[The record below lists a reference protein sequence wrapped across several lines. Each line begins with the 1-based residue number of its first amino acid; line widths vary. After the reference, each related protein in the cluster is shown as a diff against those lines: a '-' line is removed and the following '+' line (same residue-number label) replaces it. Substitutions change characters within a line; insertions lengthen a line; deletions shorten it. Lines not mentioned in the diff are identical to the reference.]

1 VESSAAELHY
11 RRGNE
16 LYSQGRYADALAS
29 YDAALRARADL
40 VGALCGRANVFR
52 SLGRP
57 GDAVVD
63 LERALTIEP
72 RHAFVLPM
80 LMEAEM
86 HICKW
91 DRMFDRLALLNAGI
105 DDDRFRVSPLVLMMC
120 VSDPARQF
128 KGFRGYVQN
137 LLRSCPV
144 VPRPRVWAHEKIR
157 LAYVSSDF
165 RQHAV
170 SFLAAELFER
180 HDRDRFEVIA
190 ISHGPDD
197 ESPLRRRLVAAFD
210 EFHDVRS
217 MSDQAIADLMRRRE
231 IDIAVDLSGLTA
243 LGRIGILARRPAA
256 TQVSWLGYPATTGAD
271 FIDYIVAD
279 PIALPAAL
287 QPFFTEKIVHLPE
300 CYFLRDTKQT
310 VAPAKTRTEV
320 GLPSGGF
327 VFCCFSQSYKFTPGI
342 FDIWMRVLRRVE
354 GSILWLAMAHPPA
367 IANLRREAAARGI
380 DPARLIF
387 APQVDIS
394 EHLARQRHADLFLDT
409 IPFNAV
415 TTAMDAL
422 WMGVPLLTCLG
433 RTFVGRG
440 AASALQAI
448 GTPEL
453 ITGNLRDYETLALQL
468 AQEPARLAV
477 IRAKL
482 AHNRSTAPPFDVDR
496 FRRNI
501 EAAYLTMHRAAGA
514 AATTP

>member
-1 VESSAAELHY
+1 MKNSAAQEHY
-11 RRGNE
+11 RRASS
-16 LYSQGRYADALAS
+16 LSASGRHTESVAS
-29 YDAALRARADL
+29 YDAALRDRPEFVD
-40 VGALCGRANVFR
+40 ALCGRANAFR

-63 LERALTIEP
+63 LERAFAIEP
-72 RHAFVLPM
+72 GHRFALPM

-91 DRMFDRLALLNAGI
+91 DRMFDRLAALNAGI
-105 DDDRFRVSPLVLMMC
+105 DEDRCLVSPLVLMMC

-128 KGFRGYVQN
+128 KGFRRNVQN
-137 LLRSCPV
+137 LLRSCPAA
-144 VPRPRVWAHEKIR
+144 PRPRPWAHDRIR
-157 LAYVSSDF
+157 LAYVASDF

-197 ESPLRRRLVAAFD
+197 ASPLRRRLMAAFD

-217 MSDQAIADLMRRRE
+217 MSDQSIADLMRRRE

-243 LGRIGILARRPAA
+243 LGRIGVLARRPAA

-271 FIDYIVAD
+271 CIDYIVAD
-279 PIALPAAL
+279 PVALPAAL

-300 CYFLRDTKQT
+300 CYFLRDTKQA
-310 VAPAKTRTEV
+310 VAPGKTRTEV
-320 GLPSGGF
+320 GLPPDGF
-327 VFCCFSQSYKFTPGI
+327 VFCCFSQSYKFTPGM
-342 FDIWMRVLRRVE
+342 FDVWMRLLRSVE
-354 GSILWLAMAHPPA
+354 GSVLWLAMAHPPA
-367 IANLRREAAARGI
+367 IAHLRREAAARGVN
-380 DPARLIF
+380 PARLIF

-415 TTAMDAL
+415 TTATDAL

-433 RTFVGRG
+433 KTFVGRG
-440 AASALQAI
+440 A
-448 GTPEL
+448 
-453 ITGNLRDYETLALQL
+453 
-468 AQEPARLAV
+468 
-477 IRAKL
+477 RA
-482 AHNRSTAPPFDVDR
+482 H
-496 FRRNI
+496 
-501 EAAYLTMHRAAGA
+501 
-514 AATTP
+514 

>member
-1 VESSAAELHY
+1 MESPAAEANY

-16 LYSQGRYADALAS
+16 LSSQGRFTDAVAS
-29 YDAALRARADL
+29 YDAALRERPDL
-40 VGALCGRANVFR
+40 VDALCNRANAYR

-63 LERALTIEP
+63 LEKALAIDP
-72 RHAFVLPM
+72 RHAFGLPM

-91 DRMFDRLALLNAGI
+91 DRMFDRLMSLNAGI
-105 DDDRFRVSPLVLMMC
+105 DEDRFRVSPLVLMMC

-128 KGFRGYVQN
+128 KGFRAYARHVV
-137 LLRSCPV
+137 RSCPV
-144 VPRPRVWAHEKIR
+144 VPRPRAWAHDRIR

-180 HDRDRFEVIA
+180 HDRDRFEVVA

-197 ESPLRRRLVAAFD
+197 GSALRRRLVAAFD
-210 EFHDVRS
+210 EFHDVRTL
-217 MSDQAIADLMRRRE
+217 SDQAVADLMRRRE

-271 FIDYIVAD
+271 FVDYVVAD
-279 PIALPAAL
+279 PVALPTAL
-287 QPFFTEKIVHLPE
+287 QPFFSEKIVHLPD
-300 CYFLRDTKQT
+300 CCFLRDTRQA
-310 VAPAKTRTEV
+310 VAPARTRTEV
-320 GLPSGGF
+320 GLPPDAF
-327 VFCCFSQSYKFTPGI
+327 VFCCFSQSYKFTPGM
-342 FDIWMRVLRRVE
+342 FDIWMRLLRSVE
-354 GSILWLAMAHPPA
+354 RSVLWLAMAHPPA
-367 IANLRREAAARGI
+367 IANLRREAAARGV

-409 IPFNAV
+409 VPFNAV

-433 RTFVGRG
+433 KSFVGRG
-440 AASALQAI
+440 AASALHAV
-448 GTPEL
+448 GLPEL
-453 ITGNLRDYETLALQL
+453 VTGNLRDYEALALQL
-468 AQEPARLAV
+468 AREPERLHAVRAR
-477 IRAKL
+477 L
-482 AHNRSTAPPFDVDR
+482 AHNRSIAPLFDMDR

-501 EAAYLTMHRAAGA
+501 EAAYLDMHRAA
-514 AATTP
+514 ATA

>member
-1 VESSAAELHY
+1 MESSAAEVDY

-16 LYSQGRYADALAS
+16 LHARGRYADAVAS
-29 YDAALRARADL
+29 YDAALRRRPDL
-40 VGALCGRANVFR
+40 VGALCGRANAYR

-63 LERALTIEP
+63 LERALTIDP
-72 RHAFVLPM
+72 HHPLALPM

-91 DRMFDRLALLNAGI
+91 DRMFDRLASLNAGI
-105 DDDRFRVSPLVLMMC
+105 DADRLHVSPLVLMMC

-128 KGFRGYVQN
+128 NGFRRYLRN
-137 LLRSCPV
+137 LVRSCPV
-144 VPRPRVWAHEKIR
+144 VPRPRAWAHGKIR

-190 ISHGPDD
+190 VSHGPDD
-197 ESPLRRRLVAAFD
+197 GSALRRRLITAFD
-210 EFHDVRS
+210 EFHDVQS
-217 MSDQAIADLMRRRE
+217 LSDQAVADLMRRRE

-243 LGRIGILARRPAA
+243 AGRVGILARRPAA

-271 FIDYIVAD
+271 FIDVVVGD
-279 PIALPAAL
+279 PVALPVAL
-287 QPFFTEKIVHLPE
+287 QPFFSERIVHLPD
-300 CYFLRDTKQT
+300 CCFLRDTRQA
-310 VAPAKTRTEV
+310 VAPARTRTEV
-320 GLPSGGF
+320 GLPADGF
-327 VFCCFSQSYKFTPGI
+327 VFCCFSQSYKFTPGML
-342 FDIWMRVLRRVE
+342 DIWMRLLRAVD
-354 GSILWLAMAHPPA
+354 GSVLWLAMAHPPA
-367 IANLRREAAARGI
+367 IANLRREAAARGV
-380 DPARLIF
+380 DPSRLVF

-409 IPFNAV
+409 VPFNAV

-433 RTFVGRG
+433 KTFVGRG
-440 AASALQAI
+440 AASALHAI
-448 GTPEL
+448 GLPEL
-453 ITGNLRDYETLALQL
+453 VTGNLRDYEALALQL
-468 AQEPARLAV
+468 AREPERLHAV
-477 IRAKL
+477 RAKL
-482 AHNRSTAPPFDVDR
+482 AHNRSVAPLFDVDR

-501 EAAYLTMHRAAGA
+501 EDAYLDMQRSA
-514 AATTP
+514 AAA